1 MGVPTIQLALSDPAY
16 GEALRRSLAGDR
28 EFRDCRIELVSI
40 PEPQKA
46 EVLVMDSA
54 ALDRVTLPL
63 PHPERV
69 VLITQNTT
77 EQLTRA
83 WKAGIVSV
91 IFEHES
97 LSTALLAILAAR
109 YRTCKSVA

>member
-1 MGVPTIQLALSDPAY
+1 MPTIQLALSDRSY
-16 GEALRRSLAGDR
+16 GEALCRSLADDR
-28 EFRDCRIELVSI
+28 GFRDCRIELVSI
-40 PEPQKA
+40 PQPQIA
-46 EVLVMDSA
+46 DVLVIDGQ
-54 ALDRVTLPL
+54 ALEHITLPL

>member
-1 MGVPTIQLALSDPAY
+1 MHTIQLALSDPTY
-16 GEALRRSLAGDR
+16 SEALRRSLAEDR

-46 EVLVMDSA
+46 DVLVIDA
-54 ALDRVTLPL
+54 QTLERVTLPL

-69 VLITQNTT
+69 VLITQNTA
-77 EQLTRA
+77 EHLTRA

>member
-1 MGVPTIQLALSDPAY
+1 MHIIQLALGDRTY
-16 GEALRRSLAGDR
+16 CEALRRSLAADW

-40 PEPQKA
+40 PEPQRA
-46 EVLVMDSA
+46 DVVV
-54 ALDRVTLPL
+54 LDRQTLECIPPPL

-69 VLITQNTT
+69 VLITRNTA

-91 IFEHES
+91 VFEQEP
-97 LSTALLAILAAR
+97 LSTVLLAILAAR